1 MATYTSYLNLK
12 KPEGGE
18 RYALADFNANM
29 QKIDDFASLVNPK
42 KGTIL
47 NDSNITSDT
56 AILSL
61 ANGSY
66 PVHGGVMPYLPYDYG
81 TLVIDNTG
89 STAYGAFIFIG
100 TDGIIYTRQKNN
112 SGGWRTAWQQMALNS
127 HINAHWLGNNT
138 LSNIQS
144 ALADLAQSVPD
155 GGITGIEFGI
165 SSATGNFGATNYIG
179 KLERIS
185 SSRLCVTVMNAM
197 YASNMVIG
205 NYKDGTW
212 NWAEVALTSQLA
224 TSIVDFGANQQSGII
239 KLLRSGKVRQLIFDD
254 AKLPADATHFTF
266 DTSVLPASDRPL
278 STTTGVLRK
287 GNGNEL
293 FLIWIRNS
301 GTFGQGGGTA
311 GYLVN
316 GALTWVTG

>member
-29 QKIDDFASLVNPK
+29 QKIDDFATLVNPK
-42 KGTIL
+42 KGTVL
-47 NDSNITSDT
+47 NNSNVTSDT

-66 PVHGGVMPYLPYDYG
+66 PVHGGVTPYLPYDYG
-81 TLVIDNTG
+81 TLIIDNTG

-138 LSNIQS
+138 LSSVQN
-144 ALADLAQSVPD
+144 ALLSFAQNVPD
-155 GGITGIEFGI
+155 GGIRGIEFGI
-165 SSATGNFGATNYIG
+165 SQASGVFGGTNYIG
-179 KLERIS
+179 NLKRIS
-185 SSRLCVTVMNAM
+185 ASRLCVTVMNAM
-197 YASNMVIG
+197 YATNMIIG

-212 NWAEVALTSQLA
+212 NWAEAALTSQINAL
-224 TSIVDFGANQQSGII
+224 SSQIGADTKWLS
-239 KLLRSGKVRQLIFDD
+239 V
-254 AKLPADATHFTF
+254 PANG
-266 DTSVLPASDRPL
+266 
-278 STTTGVLRK
+278 STTATMSSRGLW
-287 GNGNEL
+287 L
-293 FLIWIRNS
+293 FYRVYRPTIVFIRTN
-301 GTFGQGGGTA
+301 GTA
-311 GYLVN
+311 ELVVGESQDLTFSLSGSTLTITN
-316 GALTWVTG
+316 PAAWAINCWALG